1 MIDPTSLRL
10 PASRTLVMAALVGA
24 LLLGCAPHSQE
35 SLELSGP
42 AAAKVDPELKR
53 TASQLLATGH
63 GDSLVTV
70 LVRVKG
76 AGAETALAKKGMQV
90 DTVIGDVAT
99 GRVTPSALAELA
111 ALDEVIMIEP
121 ARQLEIK

>member
-1 MIDPTSLRL
+1 MTDPTPFRWPIPL
-10 PASRTLVMAALVGA
+10 TLVMTAMIGA
-24 LLLGCAPHSQE
+24 LLLGCGPHNQE
-35 SLELSGP
+35 SLDLSAP
-42 AAAKVDPELKR
+42 AAAKVDPELTR
-53 TASQLLATGH
+53 TASQLLAAGH

-76 AGAETALAKKGMQV
+76 TGAETALAKKGMQV

-99 GRVTPSALAELA
+99 GRVAPRALAELA